1 MAILRPLRRSFYPGC
16 LAAALAAILG
26 GCSAPRHDAAANS
39 AACSALAQNL
49 AGQERAFIARA
60 QAIRAEHVVVQDYDR
75 QMIAAITE
83 RRAALQATKLTE
95 LSVSDEV
102 AGCSGKELDDL
113 RYRAQR
119 ELANLRS
126 YLSDFN
132 RALKTDPDGVYIDT
146 P

>member
-1 MAILRPLRRSFYPGC
+1 
-16 LAAALAAILG
+16 
-26 GCSAPRHDAAANS
+26 
-39 AACSALAQNL
+39 
-49 AGQERAFIARA
+49 
-60 QAIRAEHVVVQDYDR
+60 VVVQDYDR

>member
-1 MAILRPLRRSFYPGC
+1 M
-16 LAAALAAILG
+16 
-26 GCSAPRHDAAANS
+26 
-39 AACSALAQNL
+39 
-49 AGQERAFIARA
+49 
-60 QAIRAEHVVVQDYDR
+60 VVQDYDR